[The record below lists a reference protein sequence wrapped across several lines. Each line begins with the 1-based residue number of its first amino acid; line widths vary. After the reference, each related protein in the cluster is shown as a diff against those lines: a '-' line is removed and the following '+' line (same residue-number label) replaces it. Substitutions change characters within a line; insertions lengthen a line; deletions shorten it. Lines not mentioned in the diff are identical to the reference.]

1 MHVQGYANDEQKN
14 YFYAFLVPE
23 GREQLQEVQAL
34 LQEISKDPGN
44 CLNLLHFLP
53 ITRNRLQK

>member
-23 GREQLQEVQAL
+23 GREQLQEVQSL

-44 CLNLLHFLP
+44 CFKGTVRP
-53 ITRNRLQK
+53 DWI